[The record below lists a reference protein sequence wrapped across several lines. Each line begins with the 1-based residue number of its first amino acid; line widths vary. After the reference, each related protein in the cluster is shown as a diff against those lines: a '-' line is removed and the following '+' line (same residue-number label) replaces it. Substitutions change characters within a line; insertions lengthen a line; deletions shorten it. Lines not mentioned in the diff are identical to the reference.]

1 MIVLSFKLKPDS
13 GYQGTHS
20 KKEVSVQEYNNSL
33 HPFKNILIQ
42 HKGHPLSL
50 VFL

>member
-1 MIVLSFKLKPDS
+1 MNILMVFFLNKPDS

-33 HPFKNILIQ
+33 HPF
-42 HKGHPLSL
+42 
-50 VFL
+50 